1 MQLYNYVR
9 ISCFTLIVDLFS
21 KKSVKKL
28 CNCQDNRDNYKVMKL

>member
-21 KKSVKKL
+21 KKSVKK
-28 CNCQDNRDNYKVMKL
+28 NFVIVKIIETITKS